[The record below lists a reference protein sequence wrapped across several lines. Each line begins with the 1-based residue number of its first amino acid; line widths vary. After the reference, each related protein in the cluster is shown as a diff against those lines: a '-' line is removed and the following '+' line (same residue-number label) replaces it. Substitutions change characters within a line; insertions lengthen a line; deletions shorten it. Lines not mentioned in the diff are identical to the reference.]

1 LRAGYSD
8 YSAGLDLVD
17 TANKRWLLPDGV
29 QETLPPDAAAVES
42 LRHEILQVFERW
54 GYDLVMPAMIEYMDS
69 LLTGTAHSLDTR
81 TFALVDQLSG
91 KQMGVRSDMT
101 PQVARID
108 AHLLADSAKQQ
119 RVARL
124 CYCGHLLHAIGDG
137 ITSSRTPLQI
147 GAEIFGS
154 DSISADVEVLS
165 LMVATLHGVGLSEIS
180 IDVGHVGI
188 FRNLVKNTDI
198 DNDQE
203 ARLFDMLQRKS
214 IPDLQQYLQE
224 LPLSPQRRQQICQL
238 ALLNGDVSVIDEA
251 RERYRDVG
259 SEMLASLETMQDVV
273 ESLQIKYPHTLIN
286 CDLAELRGYSYHT
299 GLVFAAF
306 LPGQG
311 REIARGGRYNDVGE
325 VFGNARPATGFSA
338 DLLNL
343 YQLCNVASGIP
354 TGILAPDQRDTELAE
369 LIEKLRNQGERV
381 VVDLT
386 EAAAGAI
393 EQNCNRHIIR
403 VDGAWIVKGV

>member
-1 LRAGYSD
+1 LPFTS
-8 YSAGLDLVD
+8 
-17 TANKRWLLPDGV
+17 NKRWLLPDGV
-29 QETLPPDAAAVES
+29 QETLPPDAAAVEA
-42 LRHEILQVFERW
+42 LRHDLLQVFQSW
-54 GYDLVMPAMIEYMDS
+54 GYELVMPAMIEYLDS

-108 AHLLADSAKQQ
+108 AHLLAESEKQH
-119 RVARL
+119 RVSRL

-137 ITSSRTPLQI
+137 LTSSRTPLQI

-154 DSISADVEVLS
+154 DSISADVEVVS
-165 LMVATLHGVGLSEIS
+165 LMVATLHAVGLSDVS

-188 FRNLVKNTDI
+188 FRNLVSGTGLDGE
-198 DNDQE
+198 QE
-203 ARLFDMLQRKS
+203 SLLFDMLQRKS
-214 IPDLQQYLQE
+214 IPDLQQYLQT
-224 LPLSPQRRQQICQL
+224 LPLGERLRDQVCQL
-238 ALLNGDVSVIDEA
+238 ALLNGDISVIDEA
-251 RERYRDVG
+251 REYYRDAG
-259 SEMLASLETMQDVV
+259 SQVMASLDYMYRVV
-273 ESLQIKYPHTLIN
+273 QSLQRKYPNTLIN
-286 CDLAELRGYSYHT
+286 CDLSELRGYSYHT

-311 REIARGGRYNDVGE
+311 SEIARGGRYDDVGK

-343 YQLCNVASGIP
+343 YQLCGAEGRVRS
-354 TGILAPDQRDTELAE
+354 GILAPDRDDADLAE
-369 LIEKLRNQGERV
+369 LVARLRAEGERV

-386 EAAAGAI
+386 DARADAR
-393 EQNCNRHIIR
+393 EQHCDRQL
-403 VDGAWIVKGV
+403 VQDDGAWAVKEV

>member
-1 LRAGYSD
+1 MAEKS
-8 YSAGLDLVD
+8 
-17 TANKRWLLPDGV
+17 NKRWLLPDGV

-42 LRHEILQVFERW
+42 LRHDILQIFQSW

-108 AHLLADSAKQQ
+108 AHLLADNARQH
-119 RVARL
+119 RVSRL

-137 ITSSRTPLQI
+137 INSSRTPLQI

-154 DSISADVEVLS
+154 DAISADVEVVS
-165 LMVATLHGVGLSEIS
+165 LMVATLHAVGLHEIS
-180 IDVGHVGI
+180 LDIGHVGI
-188 FRNLVKNTDI
+188 FRSLVKNTGLD
-198 DNDQE
+198 DEQE
-203 ARLFDMLQRKS
+203 NRLFDMLQRKS
-214 IPDLQQYLQE
+214 IPDLQIYLQQ
-224 LPLSPQRRQQICQL
+224 LPLDDHQREQFYQL
-238 ALLNGDVSVIDEA
+238 ALLNGDASVIDKA
-251 RERYRDVG
+251 RGLYHDARDELFVT
-259 SEMLASLETMQDVV
+259 LDTMAKVV
-273 ESLQIKYPHTLIN
+273 QSLQHKYPDTSIH
-286 CDLAELRGYSYHT
+286 CDLSELRGYSYHT

-311 REIARGGRYNDVGE
+311 REIARGGRYDDVGK

-343 YQLCNVASGIP
+343 YQLCSPGRQVAG
-354 TGILAPDQRDTELAE
+354 GILVPDSEDPGLAQLIQR
-369 LIEKLRNQGERV
+369 LRGQGERV
-381 VVDLT
+381 VVDLSRGKS
-386 EAAAGAI
+386 GARD
-393 EQNCNRHIIR
+393 QQCDRQAVPH
-403 VDGAWIVKGV
+403 DGAWTVTEV

>member
-1 LRAGYSD
+1 MTSKSNR
-8 YSAGLDLVD
+8 
-17 TANKRWLLPDGV
+17 RWLLPDGV
-29 QETLPPDAAAVES
+29 QETLPPEAVAVES
-42 LRHEILQVFERW
+42 LRHEILQLFNRW

-108 AHLLADSAKQQ
+108 AHLLADNARQH
-119 RVARL
+119 RVSRL

-154 DSISADVEVLS
+154 SSISADVEVVS
-165 LMVATLHGVGLSEIS
+165 LMVSTLHAVGLHNIS
-180 IDVGHVGI
+180 IDIGHVGI
-188 FRNLVKNTDI
+188 FRSLVKNTKLDSE
-198 DNDQE
+198 QE
-203 ARLFDMLQRKS
+203 NRLFDMLQRKS
-214 IPDLQQYLQE
+214 IPDLQGYLQT
-224 LPLSPQRRQQICQL
+224 LPLSGQLREQICHL
-238 ALLNGDVSVIDEA
+238 ALLNGDESVIDEA
-251 RERYRDVG
+251 RKLYSDAGDELSSTLDYMH
-259 SEMLASLETMQDVV
+259 SVV
-273 ESLQIKYPHTLIN
+273 LSLQQKYPATLIN
-286 CDLAELRGYSYHT
+286 CDLSELRGYSYHT

-311 REIARGGRYNDVGE
+311 REIARGGRYDDVGA

-343 YQLCNVASGIP
+343 FQLCGDSENSQ
-354 TGILAPDQRDTELAE
+354 TGILVPDDDD
-369 LIEKLRNQGERV
+369 EKLATLVQQLRASGERV

-386 EAAAGAI
+386 GGKASA
-393 EQNCNRHIIR
+393 
-403 VDGAWIVKGV
+403 VDQQCDRQALQFADAWIVKEV

>member
-1 LRAGYSD
+1 MA
-8 YSAGLDLVD
+8 DLS
-17 TANKRWLLPDGV
+17 NKRWLLPDGV
-29 QETLPPDAAAVES
+29 QETLPPDARAVES
-42 LRHEILQVFERW
+42 LRFSILQNFHRW
-54 GYDLVMPAMIEYMDS
+54 GYDLVMPAMIEYIDS

-108 AHLLADSAKQQ
+108 AHLLADDARHQ

-154 DSISADVEVLS
+154 DSISADVEVVS
-165 LMVATLHGVGLSEIS
+165 LMVSTLHAAGLPEAS
-180 IDVGHVGI
+180 IDIGHVGI
-188 FRNLVKNTDI
+188 FRSLVQNTHLDSE
-198 DNDQE
+198 QE
-203 ARLFDMLQRKS
+203 NRLFDMLQRKS
-214 IPDLQQYLQE
+214 IPDLQAYVQQ
-224 LPLSPQRRQQICQL
+224 LPLSERLAEQLCQL
-238 ALLNGDVSVIDEA
+238 AMLNGDISVIDEA
-251 RERYRDVG
+251 RELYSDAG
-259 SEMLASLETMQDVV
+259 DEMAAALNDMYEVV
-273 ESLQIKYPHTLIN
+273 QSLQQKYPATLIN
-286 CDLAELRGYSYHT
+286 CDLSELRGYSYHT

-311 REIARGGRYNDVGE
+311 REIARGGRYNDVGK

-338 DLLNL
+338 DLLDL
-343 YQLCNVASGIP
+343 YQLGGAGAQFEP
-354 TGILAPDQRDTELAE
+354 GILAPDEDDAALAK
-369 LIEKLRNQGERV
+369 LIEQLREAGERV

-386 EAAAGAI
+386 RGKSNATD
-393 EQNCNRHIIR
+393 QQCDR
-403 VDGAWIVKGV
+403 IVAQSKGSWKVEEV

>member
-1 LRAGYSD
+1 MTS
-8 YSAGLDLVD
+8 SA
-17 TANKRWLLPDGV
+17 NRRWVLPDGV

-42 LRHEILQVFERW
+42 LRHDILQIFRCW

-81 TFALVDQLSG
+81 TFALVDQLTG

-108 AHLLADSAKQQ
+108 AHLLADSLDQP
-119 RVARL
+119 RIARL
-124 CYCGHLLHAIGDG
+124 CYCGHLLHTIGDG
-137 ITSSRTPLQI
+137 INSSRTPLQI

-154 DSISADVEVLS
+154 DTIAADVEVVS
-165 LMVATLHGVGLSEIS
+165 LMVATLHAVGLTGVS

-188 FRNLVKNTDI
+188 FRNLVRDRGLHS
-198 DNDQE
+198 DQE
-203 ARLFDMLQRKS
+203 EILFDMLQRKS
-214 IPDLQQYLQE
+214 IPDLQQYLQS
-224 LPLSPQRRQQICQL
+224 LPLDDQLRQQICEL

-251 RERYRDVG
+251 RDRYRDAG
-259 SEMLASLETMQDVV
+259 PELLASLDFMQEVV
-273 ESLQIKYPHTLIN
+273 NSLQRKYPDTLIN

-311 REIARGGRYNDVGE
+311 SSIARGGRYKDVGR

-343 YQLCNVASGIP
+343 YQICGARGSRQP
-354 TGILAPDQRDTELAE
+354 GILAPDQDDPELADRVRE
-369 LIEKLRNQGERV
+369 LRASGERV
-381 VVDLT
+381 VTDLT
-386 EAAAGAI
+386 GAALGP
-393 EQNCNRHIIR
+393 EQQHCDRQLVLVNGTWD
-403 VDGAWIVKGV
+403 VQEV

>member
-1 LRAGYSD
+1 MVA
-8 YSAGLDLVD
+8 

-42 LRHEILQVFERW
+42 LRHALLQVFERW

-165 LMVATLHGVGLSEIS
+165 LMVATLHAVGLSEIS
-180 IDVGHVGI
+180 MDVGHVGI
-188 FRNLVKNTDI
+188 FRNLVRNTEI

-224 LPLSPQRRQQICQL
+224 LPLSPERRQQICQL
-238 ALLNGDVSVIDEA
+238 ALLNGDVSVINEA
-251 RERYRDVG
+251 RERYQDAG
-259 SEMLASLETMQDVV
+259 SEMLGCLDYMQNVV
-273 ESLQIKYPHTLIN
+273 ELLQLKYPRTLIN

-354 TGILAPDQRDTELAE
+354 TGILAPDQHDAE
-369 LIEKLRNQGERV
+369 LIELIDKLRTHGERV

-386 EAAAGAI
+386 EAAVGAI
-393 EQNCNRHIIR
+393 DQNCNRHIIQ
-403 VDGAWIVKGV
+403 VDGAWIVKEV

>member
-1 LRAGYSD
+1 VTS
-8 YSAGLDLVD
+8 S
-17 TANKRWLLPDGV
+17 NKRWLLPDGV
-29 QETLPPDAAAVES
+29 QETLPPDAAGVEA
-42 LRHEILQVFERW
+42 LRHDILQVFQRW

-108 AHLLADSAKQQ
+108 AHLLADSAKQH

-137 ITSSRTPLQI
+137 INSSRTPLQI

-154 DSISADVEVLS
+154 DSIGADVEVVS
-165 LMVATLHGVGLSEIS
+165 LMVATLHTMGLTDVS

-188 FRNLVKNTDI
+188 FRNLVKNAGLHAE
-198 DNDQE
+198 QE
-203 ARLFDMLQRKS
+203 SALFDMLQRKS
-214 IPDLQQYLQE
+214 IPDLQQYLQT
-224 LPLSPQRRQQICQL
+224 LPLSDDLRGQVCEL

-251 RERYRDVG
+251 RERFG
-259 SEMLASLETMQDVV
+259 KAGTELMASLDYMQQVV
-273 ESLQIKYPHTLIN
+273 ESLQRKYPHTLIN

-311 REIARGGRYNDVGE
+311 SEIARGGRYDDVGL

-343 YQLCNVASGIP
+343 YQLCGDRGELAA
-354 TGILAPDQRDTELAE
+354 GILAPDVDDAE
-369 LIEKLRNQGERV
+369 LTALIQQLRANGERV
-381 VVDLT
+381 LMDLT
-386 EAAAGAI
+386 NNRAGAG
-393 EQNCNRHIIR
+393 EQRCNRQL
-403 VDGAWIVKGV
+403 VQVEGTWTVQEV

>member
-1 LRAGYSD
+1 LAVTS
-8 YSAGLDLVD
+8 
-17 TANKRWLLPDGV
+17 NKRWLLPDGV
-29 QETLPPDAAAVES
+29 QETLPPDAAAVEA
-42 LRHEILQVFERW
+42 LRHEILQVFHRW
-54 GYDLVMPAMIEYMDS
+54 GYELVMPAMIEYMDS

-108 AHLLADSAKQQ
+108 AHLLADSTRQH

-137 ITSSRTPLQI
+137 LTSSRTPLQI

-154 DSISADVEVLS
+154 DAISADVEVVS
-165 LMVATLHGVGLSEIS
+165 LMVSTLHAVGLSEAS

-188 FRNLVKNTDI
+188 FRNLVKNTGLDR
-198 DNDQE
+198 DQE
-203 ARLFDMLQRKS
+203 SRLFDMLQRKS
-214 IPDLQQYLQE
+214 IPDLQQYLQTLALDDE
-224 LPLSPQRRQQICQL
+224 MCEHICHL

-251 RERYRDVG
+251 RERYRNLG
-259 SEMLASLETMQDVV
+259 AELMASLDYMRSVV
-273 ESLQIKYPHTLIN
+273 HTLQNKYPGTLVN

-343 YQLCNVASGIP
+343 YQLCGAGERE
-354 TGILAPDQRDTELAE
+354 TKGILAPDRDDEALAL
-369 LIEKLRNQGERV
+369 LIQQLRADGERV
-381 VVDLT
+381 IVDLT
-386 EAAAGAI
+386 DTKLSAVDQHCDRQI
-393 EQNCNRHIIR
+393 LQ
-403 VDGAWIVKGV
+403 VDGAWTLKEV

>member
-1 LRAGYSD
+1 
-8 YSAGLDLVD
+8 
-17 TANKRWLLPDGV
+17 
-29 QETLPPDAAAVES
+29 
-42 LRHEILQVFERW
+42 
-54 GYDLVMPAMIEYMDS
+54 
-69 LLTGTAHSLDTR
+69 
-81 TFALVDQLSG
+81 
-91 KQMGVRSDMT
+91 
-101 PQVARID
+101 
-108 AHLLADSAKQQ
+108 
-119 RVARL
+119 
-124 CYCGHLLHAIGDG
+124 LHAIGDG

-224 LPLSPQRRQQICQL
+224 LPLSPERRQQICQL

-259 SEMLASLETMQDVV
+259 SEMLASLDTMQDVV

-354 TGILAPDQRDTELAE
+354 TGILAPDQRDAELAE

>member
-1 LRAGYSD
+1 M
-8 YSAGLDLVD
+8 
-17 TANKRWLLPDGV
+17 TETPNKRWQLPDGV
-29 QETLPPDAAAVES
+29 QETLPPDAVAVEA
-42 LRHEILQVFERW
+42 LRHEILQVFHRW

-108 AHLLADSAKQQ
+108 AHLLADSARQH

-124 CYCGHLLHAIGDG
+124 CYCGHLLHATGDG
-137 ITSSRTPLQI
+137 LTSSRTPLQI

-154 DSISADVEVLS
+154 DAISADVEVVS
-165 LMVATLHGVGLSEIS
+165 LMVSTLHAVGLSEAS

-188 FRNLVKNTDI
+188 FRNLVKNTELDR
-198 DNDQE
+198 DQE
-203 ARLFDMLQRKS
+203 SRLFDMLQRKS
-214 IPDLQQYLQE
+214 IPDLQQYLHS
-224 LPLSPQRRQQICQL
+224 LPLSDEMREHIYHL
-238 ALLNGDVSVIDEA
+238 ALLNGDISVIDEA
-251 RERYRDVG
+251 RKLYRNAGAEV
-259 SEMLASLETMQDVV
+259 MASIDYMHSVV
-273 ESLQIKYPHTLIN
+273 STLQRKYPRTLVN

-343 YQLCNVASGIP
+343 YQLCGAGELEQN
-354 TGILAPDQRDTELAE
+354 GILAPDRDDEALAL
-369 LIEKLRNQGERV
+369 LIQQLRADGERV

-386 EAAAGAI
+386 DAKLGATDQHCDRQIIQVDEA
-393 EQNCNRHIIR
+393 
-403 VDGAWIVKGV
+403 WTVKEV

>member
-1 LRAGYSD
+1 L
-8 YSAGLDLVD
+8 SA
-17 TANKRWLLPDGV
+17 TSNKRWLLPDGV
-29 QETLPPDAAAVES
+29 QETLPPDAAAVEA
-42 LRHEILQVFERW
+42 LRHEILQIFQRW

-108 AHLLADSAKQQ
+108 AHLLADSARQH

-154 DSISADVEVLS
+154 DAISADVEVVS
-165 LMVATLHGVGLSEIS
+165 LMVSTLHAVGLSEAS

-188 FRNLVKNTDI
+188 F
-198 DNDQE
+198 
-203 ARLFDMLQRKS
+203 
-214 IPDLQQYLQE
+214 PDLQQYLQT
-224 LPLSPQRRQQICQL
+224 LPLTDEMREHICHL

-251 RERYRDVG
+251 RERYRNVG
-259 SEMLASLETMQDVV
+259 AELMASLDYMHSVV
-273 ESLQIKYPHTLIN
+273 QTLQRKYPGTLVN

-343 YQLCNVASGIP
+343 YQLCGAGEREQK
-354 TGILAPDQRDTELAE
+354 GILAPDRDDEALAM
-369 LIEKLRNQGERV
+369 LIRQLRSGGERV
-381 VVDLT
+381 IVDLT
-386 EAAAGAI
+386 DAKLDATDQHCDRRI
-393 EQNCNRHIIR
+393 LQ
-403 VDGAWIVKGV
+403 VDGAWTVKEV

>member
-1 LRAGYSD
+1 MSKP
-8 YSAGLDLVD
+8 S
-17 TANKRWLLPDGV
+17 KRWLLPDGV
-29 QETLPPDAAAVES
+29 QETLPPDALAVES
-42 LRHEILQVFERW
+42 LRHNILQTFHRW
-54 GYDLVMPAMIEYMDS
+54 GYELVMPAMIEYLDS

-81 TFALVDQLSG
+81 TFTLVDQLSG

-108 AHLLADSAKQQ
+108 AHLLADDAQHH
-119 RVARL
+119 RVSRL

-154 DSISADVEVLS
+154 DAVSADVEVVC
-165 LMVATLHGVGLSEIS
+165 LMIATLHAVGLNNIS
-180 IDVGHVGI
+180 IDIGHVGV
-188 FRNLVKNTDI
+188 FRSLVKDTDL
-198 DNDQE
+198 DSEQE
-203 ARLFDMLQRKS
+203 NRLFDMLQRKS
-214 IPDLQQYLQE
+214 IPDLQEYLQQ
-224 LPLSPQRRQQICQL
+224 LPLQQHQRDQVYQL

-251 RERYRDVG
+251 RNYYTDAPRELYETLDEMQNMIATIQSRYPD
-259 SEMLASLETMQDVV
+259 TT
-273 ESLQIKYPHTLIN
+273 IH
-286 CDLAELRGYSYHT
+286 CDLSELRGYSYHT

-343 YQLCNVASGIP
+343 YQLCAMDVSP
-354 TGILAPDQRDTELAE
+354 RPGILAPDDDNPGLLD
-369 LIEKLRNQGERV
+369 LIQQLRQQGDRV
-381 VVDLT
+381 IVDLT
-386 EAAAGAI
+386 QGKSSAVDQQCDRQMI
-393 EQNCNRHIIR
+393 SS
-403 VDGAWIVKGV
+403 DGAWIVEEVAVNGK